1 MAAWCVLLMRG
12 YPCRDRLLWKPGG
25 GVEIRLANCENSKR
39 VTNAVRLQF
48 IRVHALA
55 KSPSGTIAESQL
67 QTLTENL
74 TDLDSFQS
82 DINFSKSKAE

>member
-1 MAAWCVLLMRG
+1 MRKS
-12 YPCRDRLLWKPGG
+12 RDQPEREARGRSNSGG
-25 GVEIRLANCENSKR
+25 GVEIRLANCENTKR

-55 KSPSGTIAESQL
+55 KSPSDTIAENQL